1 MALFNRSLRRLLL
14 IAALGLSA
22 QANAS
27 LLYNTWTSDDAF
39 TGNYILN
46 VTHVDNSF
54 IYNLTVSPWNAE
66 ALGIFF
72 DLGNVAVGN
81 SGFSNLNPAAPVQL
95 FATDTSSNS
104 CGSGCN
110 LNGLALPARSGGDWE
125 FVFRLGTSGFEGLQS
140 FSWKTSDF
148 GLNEAAFGLVGVRA
162 QQLCSGDGTLEAG
175 AAACGGSDKA
185 FGYATPSISVPE
197 PGALALVAL
206 ALLGFAGLRRR
217 KQD

>member
-1 MALFNRSLRRLLL
+1 MALFTRSLRRLLL
-14 IAALGLSA
+14 IAAMGLSA

-46 VTHVDNSF
+46 VEHVGSSF
-54 IYNLTVSPWNAE
+54 IYNLTVNPWNAE

-72 DLGNVAVGN
+72 DLGNVAAGS

-95 FATDTSSNS
+95 FATDTSINS

-110 LNGLALPARSGGDWE
+110 LSGLALPALSGGDWE
-125 FVFRLGTSGFEGLQS
+125 FVFRLGGSGFDSLQT
-140 FSWKTSDF
+140 FSWQTSDF
-148 GLNEAAFGLVGVRA
+148 GLSESAFGLVGIRA
-162 QQLCSGDGTLEAG
+162 QQLCSGSGTLDGG
-175 AAACGGSDKA
+175 ATECTGSDKA
-185 FGYATPSISVPE
+185 YGYATPSITVPE
-197 PGALALVAL
+197 PGALALVSL
-206 ALLGFAGLRRR
+206 ALLGFAALRRR